1 MNGQELCEIFH
12 KVIFLLICLKF
23 NEVHK
28 KLVVKLCWIFHNLF
42 SITYLKSCF
51 HCKWLNSNTGTDNAC
66 KNG

>member
-12 KVIFLLICLKF
+12 KVICSSDLSKF
-23 NEVHK
+23 NELQK
-28 KLVVKLCWIFHNLF
+28 KIVVKLCWIFHYLF

-66 KNG
+66 KNR